1 MKNITNED
9 MKNALHSIN
18 SMISRCEKAQDKFSQ
33 GTPQYTLQKNRINAL
48 KICFSLIEDTINNN
62 ILNEF
67 DRDDLEKAI
76 APISSLI
83 SKSEKAQT
91 KLKQGTWQ
99 YNMLN
104 NNLKALNIALPL
116 LTEVVN
122 KL

>member
-1 MKNITNED
+1 
-9 MKNALHSIN
+9 
-18 SMISRCEKAQDKFSQ
+18 
-33 GTPQYTLQKNRINAL
+33 
-48 KICFSLIEDTINNN
+48 
-62 ILNEF
+62 
-67 DRDDLEKAI
+67 
-76 APISSLI
+76 LI